1 MDFLVEEAPLPDRRD
16 GVKLGE
22 STLNRFLLLAEHH
35 GQDIDVNQARIF
47 ARLTY
52 LTDRPG

>member
-1 MDFLVEEAPLPDRRD
+1 MDFFAVEVPLPERSD

-22 STLNRFLLLAEHH
+22 STLNRFLLLFASL
-35 GQDIDVNQARIF
+35 DVYLNQTMT

-52 LTDRPG
+52 RLDSLR

>member
-1 MDFLVEEAPLPDRRD
+1 MDFLEEAPLPDNRD

-35 GQDIDVNQARIF
+35 GSGLDVNQASIF
-47 ARLTY
+47 GRLTY
-52 LTDRPG
+52 LTGRPD